1 MTKILKSFI
10 PNKISNPTVLAI
22 YDLLR
27 KLSRISDRTIASHR
41 AGNAAVLAALSNSPL
56 KAPVGFIE
64 NQREWADVKIG
75 RGKNVTMQKSG
86 CGVFAVYNALCALK
100 KEVGTEV
107 LLDLIAYFEKK
118 GLALNGRLGISP
130 KAIYRYFLE
139 NGFDVHMTEERS
151 PEIVN
156 KIGTDYEVLIV
167 TAYNDKTDIT
177 QRIHTVCITKNERSE
192 YFAHN
197 AFYRQGTRYVAMP
210 AGKKGFA
217 TLQEAVEHLAE
228 NPLLLCLIGVN
239 NSKNIADS

>member
-1 MTKILKSFI
+1 MHAFKSFI
-10 PNKISNPTVLAI
+10 PNKISNPTVLTI

-27 KLSRISDRTIASHR
+27 KLSKILRHTIASHR
-41 AGNAAVLAALSNSPL
+41 AENAAVLSDSTHSPL
-56 KAPVGFIE
+56 NPPAGFIE
-64 NQREWADVKIG
+64 NQREWTDVKIG
-75 RGKNVTMQKSG
+75 RGKNATMQKSG

-139 NGFDVHMTEERS
+139 NDFEVHMTGERS
-151 PEIVN
+151 PKIVN
-156 KIGTDYEVLIV
+156 KVGTDYEVLIV

-197 AFYRQGTRYVAMP
+197 AFYRQGTRYVVMP
-210 AGKKGFA
+210 AGEKGFA
-217 TLQEAVEHLAE
+217 TLQEAVEHLSG

-239 NSKNIADS
+239 NTK

>member
-1 MTKILKSFI
+1 MINRLKAFI
-10 PNKISNPTVLAI
+10 PNKISNPTVLTI

-27 KLSRISDRTIASHR
+27 KLSKILRHTIASHR
-41 AGNAAVLAALSNSPL
+41 AENAAVLSDLSNTPM
-56 KAPVGFIE
+56 KTPVGFIE
-64 NQREWADVKIG
+64 NQREWTDVKIG
-75 RGKNVTMQKSG
+75 RGKNATMQKSG
-86 CGVFAVYNALCALK
+86 CGVFAVYNALYALK

-107 LLDLIAYFEKK
+107 LLDLIAHFEKN

-139 NGFDVHMTEERS
+139 NGFEVHMAAERS
-151 PEIVN
+151 PGIVN

-197 AFYRQGTRYVAMP
+197 AFYRKGNRYVAMP
-210 AGKKGFA
+210 AGEKGFA

-228 NPLLLCLIGVN
+228 KPLLLCLIGVRN
-239 NSKNIADS
+239 AK